1 MINTMLPTM
10 QINVSN
16 DATRFFI
23 LKSVEDYDAYLQR
36 MRKYMGERFHHNLE
50 DDSYMEGVLKSIIE
64 NGKKDFKDFL
74 KRNKYKG
81 SIKDVYFDEVLV
93 HLRQIHQVMSYL
105 ILHV

>member
-10 QINVSN
+10 KITVSN

-23 LKSVEDYDAYLQR
+23 LKSVEDYDFCLQR
-36 MRKYMGERFHHNLE
+36 MRKYMGDRFHHNLE
-50 DDSYMEGVLKSIIE
+50 DDSYMDGVLKSIIE
-64 NGKKDFKDFL
+64 NGKKDFKEFL

-81 SIKDVYFDEVLV
+81 SIKNVYFDEVLV
-93 HLRQIHQVMSYL
+93 NLRQIHQVMSSL